1 MRLVRETNLTLTLI
15 YGILDANELSLKAFL
30 SLSVL
35 ATLILVVDITLVV
48 VELAVGEDN
57 LPVAAEELFEI
68 LALLF
73 SAYFCAEVS
82 LRIIGQG

>member
-1 MRLVRETNLTLTLI
+1 MMFSYREGARNNFLNGLDRIFTLQ
-15 YGILDANELSLKAFL
+15 SC
-30 SLSVL
+30 SVL

-48 VELAVGEDN
+48 VEVAVGRDD
-57 LPVAAEELFEI
+57 LSAAVEELFEI

-73 SAYFCAEVS
+73 SAYFCAEVA

>member
-1 MRLVRETNLTLTLI
+1 M
-15 YGILDANELSLKAFL
+15 
-30 SLSVL
+30 
-35 ATLILVVDITLVV
+35 VDITLVV